1 MFFATTTPATLR
13 RSAFA
18 VTPRALDRTL
28 ERFLD
33 NTFTASTNAAAQ
45 LTQDDTQYTLSLDV
59 PGITK
64 EQLTI
69 GIEGHQVRV
78 GTVADAPRQYQAAY
92 ELPVEIDSAASRAKL
107 ELGVLTLVLVK
118 KVPVSKVTQIAIE

>member
-13 RSAFA
+13 RNAFA
-18 VTPRALDRTL
+18 VGPRHLDRAL

-33 NTFTASTNAAAQ
+33 NTFTASSNAAAQ
-45 LTQDDTQYTLSLDV
+45 LTQDDTHYTLSLDV
-59 PGITK
+59 PGIAK

-69 GIEGHQVRV
+69 SIEGHQVRV

-92 ELPVEIDSAASRAKL
+92 ELPVEIDSPASRAKL
-107 ELGVLTLVLVK
+107 EHGVLTLSLAK
-118 KVPVSKVTQIAIE
+118 KLPVSNVTQIAIE